1 MSEPI
6 HPNKLA
12 AMRAQAYPDI
22 IDDNGVHWYMS
33 ELTRLRAECEGKD
46 ARLQRAEKILY
57 DIADQY
63 GGKAARRF

>member
-33 ELTRLRAECEGKD
+33 ELTRLVSLYMSRSDIPVIRAALGCMADGK
-46 ARLQRAEKILY
+46 EK
-57 DIADQY
+57 
-63 GGKAARRF
+63 GE